1 MALPGMISFMANTMA
16 LHQMERDTLL
26 GPYHR
31 DVEKSKKTNDA
42 SRPGHGTFLQSS
54 ASSICWGTSFVEALE
69 EKYGSS
75 QCLDTLRTASL
86 VGPSTRTMHD
96 ASCVYV
102 SHAFP
107 GHADEGVMLCP
118 ALQELDMS
126 RSLLSSWDQVARIT
140 RTLPLNRLTLQH
152 VRLQKPELVQVS
164 LAFEQLTHLSL
175 GDTATDWAQIL
186 VLGSVMPKLTSLELA
201 HNEIDTLATADTAAY
216 LPFVQILN
224 LEGNRLNSWEDI
236 VKALS
241 PLPRLQ
247 KLILTDNPITHIN
260 FSSQKFPVLSDVHLT
275 GSALTFDDLEV
286 LESCLDSPT
295 WSLVFHPSDVDERQ
309 ARIQAVSRLAKLVS
323 FNHTPI
329 TQEERID
336 AERYYISRP
345 KPNDPRYDALVEK
358 HGHPPTCS
366 LTPAVSSAKMTS
378 SLQDKLIQLYYIHS
392 SSVPTSSDL
401 VHLQEKATIEAFL
414 KTAPCRLVHRR
425 LVALLRACQ
434 SANMYAV
441 MAASPEPIVLP
452 LDDPM
457 RDLAW
462 YGLADYDLIVL
473 VD

>member
-31 DVEKSKKTNDA
+31 EVEKSKKTNDA

-201 HNEIDTLATADTAAY
+201 YNEIDTLATADTCLLYTSDAA
-216 LPFVQILN
+216 
-224 LEGNRLNSWEDI
+224 
-236 VKALS
+236 
-241 PLPRLQ
+241 
-247 KLILTDNPITHIN
+247 
-260 FSSQKFPVLSDVHLT
+260 
-275 GSALTFDDLEV
+275 
-286 LESCLDSPT
+286 
-295 WSLVFHPSDVDERQ
+295 DE
-309 ARIQAVSRLAKLVS
+309 
-323 FNHTPI
+323 
-329 TQEERID
+329 
-336 AERYYISRP
+336 
-345 KPNDPRYDALVEK
+345 
-358 HGHPPTCS
+358 
-366 LTPAVSSAKMTS
+366 
-378 SLQDKLIQLYYIHS
+378 
-392 SSVPTSSDL
+392 
-401 VHLQEKATIEAFL
+401 
-414 KTAPCRLVHRR
+414 
-425 LVALLRACQ
+425 
-434 SANMYAV
+434 
-441 MAASPEPIVLP
+441 
-452 LDDPM
+452 
-457 RDLAW
+457 
-462 YGLADYDLIVL
+462 
-473 VD
+473 